1 MPSATTAP
9 RRRPARAAK
18 DPVLTGAVEL
28 ARVAAEETALPG
40 EVGEHLDA
48 TVDGERLVTHR
59 FAATMP
65 GYVGWYWAVT
75 VARPPRGRTATV
87 CEVEL
92 LPGDGALLAPAWV
105 PWAERLQPGDVGPT
119 DAVPFVA
126 DDPRLE
132 QGYEATGDEDADQLA
147 IWELG
152 LGRPRVLSREGRQ
165 EAFTRW
171 YDGDHGP
178 QAPSAKAAAAPCS
191 TCGFFMKMAG
201 SARRV
206 FGVCANEWSP
216 DDGRVVSVDHG
227 CGAHSETDVPRQVSD
242 WNPSRPVID
251 EMDLEVVKLAP
262 ARSETPAEAAPAD
275 EAAPVAEQNAA
286 PTAEDTAPAA
296 EQDAAPEDRPA
307 E

>member
-9 RRRPARAAK
+9 RRRSARPAK

-28 ARVAAEETALPG
+28 ARTAAEEVALPG
-40 EVGEHLDA
+40 EVGEHLGA
-48 TVDGERLVTHR
+48 TIDGERLATHR

-65 GYVGWYWAVT
+65 GYVGWSWAVT
-75 VARPPRGRTATV
+75 LARPPRARTATV

-105 PWAERLQPGDVGPT
+105 PWAERLQPGDVGAT
-119 DAVPFVA
+119 DTLPYTV

-152 LGRPRVLSREGRQ
+152 LGRPRVLSPQGRRQ
-165 EAFTRW
+165 ALTRW
-171 YDGDHGP
+171 YEGDHGP
-178 QAPSAKAAAAPCS
+178 EAPIAKAATAPCS
-191 TCGFFMKMAG
+191 TCGFFMTMAG
-201 SARRV
+201 SARLL
-206 FGVCANEWSP
+206 FGVCANEWAP

-227 CGAHSETDVPRQVSD
+227 CGAHSETDVPHQTSEWRL
-242 WNPSRPVID
+242 SRLILD
-251 EMDLEVVKLAP
+251 EMDLEVVDVPRQTAGRPVGEPEPHGNPEPAP
-262 ARSETPAEAAPAD
+262 AEE
-275 EAAPVAEQNAA
+275 
-286 PTAEDTAPAA
+286 PTAGTDLG
-296 EQDAAPEDRPA
+296 AAPE